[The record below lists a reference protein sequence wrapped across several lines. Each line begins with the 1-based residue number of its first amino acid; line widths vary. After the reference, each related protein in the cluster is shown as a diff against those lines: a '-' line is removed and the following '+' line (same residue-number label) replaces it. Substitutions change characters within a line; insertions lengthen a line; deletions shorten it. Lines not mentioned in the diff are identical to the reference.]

1 MSRVYVSASAKRH
14 RVSASRIRAAL
25 RHAGM
30 PELVQGDRMF
40 FLGIDDRG
48 VLLELIAVPWPKDE
62 EQLMVIHAMP
72 YKWRGGRGGAM

>member
-1 MSRVYVSASAKRH
+1 
-14 RVSASRIRAAL
+14 
-25 RHAGM
+25 
-30 PELVQGDRMF
+30 MF